1 MKWTRYKDSETGAIS
16 YKSVSRLTGGFL
28 GHTIF
33 ADINSRRFDLLTPKG
48 RTEYHGTLKSAKFSA
63 EYPHITRG

>member
-1 MKWTRYKDSETGAIS
+1 MKWTRHKDSETSEIS
-16 YKSVSRLTGGFL
+16 YKSDA

-33 ADINSRRFDLLTPKG
+33 AEINSRRFDLLFPEG